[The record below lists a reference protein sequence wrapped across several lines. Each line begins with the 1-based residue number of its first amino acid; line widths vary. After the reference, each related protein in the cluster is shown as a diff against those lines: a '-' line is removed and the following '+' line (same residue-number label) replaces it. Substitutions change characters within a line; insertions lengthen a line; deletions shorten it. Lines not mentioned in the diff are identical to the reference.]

1 MYNYL
6 FYNSYVLAKK
16 SGNFNEEPILGGILF
31 VIPCFLFN
39 FFSLQNLF
47 IYSGILHNPIV
58 EIQKP
63 YTWVICL
70 IIVFL
75 VFMYYKSGGRSIKII
90 NKYQNRSQRL
100 PPLFVIYSIY
110 ILSFLVLLLSAMLK
124 NGDL

>member
-39 FFSLQNLF
+39 FFSVQNLF
-47 IYSGILHNPIV
+47 IYFGILNNPII

-63 YTWVICL
+63 YTWIISL
-70 IIVFL
+70 IIVCL
-75 VFMYYKSGGRSIKII
+75 VFLYYKSGGRSIKII
-90 NKYQNRSQRL
+90 NKYQNKYQRL
-100 PPLFVIYSIY
+100 HPLFVIYSIY
-110 ILSFLVLLLSAMLK
+110 ILSFLVLLFSAMLK